1 MRFLD
6 KLRALFSPQS
16 GSSRLDVAVRCN
28 RCGEVVRTQVDLHN
42 DLSVQYGQGGTYY
55 YWRKGLVGSGQNRCF
70 QQTIVEYTLDAD
82 RRVIER
88 RADGGSFVDQEG

>member
-6 KLRALFSPQS
+6 KLRAHFSPQR

-28 RCGEVVRTQVDLHN
+28 RCGEVVRTQIDLHN
-42 DLSVQYGQGGTYY
+42 DLSVQYGQGSTRH
-55 YWRKGLVGSGQNRCF
+55 YWRKGLAGSGQNRCF
-70 QQTIVEYTLDAD
+70 QQIIVEYSFDAD

-88 RADGGSFVDQEG
+88 RAEGGSFVD

>member
-6 KLRALFSPQS
+6 KLRALFSPQP

-28 RCGEVVRTQVDLHN
+28 RCGEVVRTQIDLHS
-42 DLSVQYGQGGTYY
+42 DLSVRHGQGSTHC

-70 QQTIVEYTLDAD
+70 RQIIVEYTFDAD

-88 RADGGSFVDQEG
+88 RAEGGSFVDQEG

>member
-55 YWRKGLVGSGQNRCF
+55 YWRRDLWDRDRTAVSSRPSWSTPWT
-70 QQTIVEYTLDAD
+70 QTGE
-82 RRVIER
+82 
-88 RADGGSFVDQEG
+88 